1 LTQEEVSDILEEFER
16 QKQKKGA
23 NAGGS
28 SEDLRRASLAAKVGV
43 PNATIFIEN
52 DQCDLNNHENN
63 ESKPFYVAYFHKLDG
78 DNAYATITP
87 EEAEECK
94 VVDLKKKNFPIH
106 MRKTLEYS
114 QRAEEGI
121 ADMVEIDELNSASL
135 LYNLGNRYAKDEIY
149 TYVGPILL
157 VLNPFKAILGSTGP
171 EQAAK
176 YQQFIT
182 TQSPFQLKRQLQ
194 PHNYAIAA
202 LAYRNLRHDRNRQ
215 AIVISG
221 ESGAGKTEQAKIAMN
236 FLTQMGTG
244 GSDSAAPGSSIGDK
258 ILACNPVLEGFGN
271 SKTVRNN
278 NSSRFGKYV
287 LMYFALYEDKVFGA
301 RIKNYLL
308 EKSRVVK
315 VAPMERGYHVF
326 YFLLKGASDEML
338 RSLFLTKTDGSR
350 FNWKDF
356 RYLKTGG
363 DLPDKHDV
371 DGFNEIQDTL
381 KQLQFPDA

>member
-1 LTQEEVSDILEEFER
+1 M
-16 QKQKKGA
+16 
-23 NAGGS
+23 
-28 SEDLRRASLAAKVGV
+28 
-43 PNATIFIEN
+43 
-52 DQCDLNNHENN
+52 
-63 ESKPFYVAYFHKLDG
+63 
-78 DNAYATITP
+78 
-87 EEAEECK
+87 
-94 VVDLKKKNFPIH
+94 KKKNFPIH
-106 MRKTLEYS
+106 IRKTLEYS

-157 VLNPFKAILGSTGP
+157 VLNPFKAIPGSTAP
-171 EQAAK
+171 EQAAR

-182 TQSPFQLKRQLQ
+182 TSSPFQLKRQLQ

-202 LAYRNLRHDRNRQ
+202 LAYRNLRRDRNRQ

-236 FLTQMGTG
+236 FLTQMGSG
-244 GSDSAAPGSSIGDK
+244 GAESAAETETSIGDK

-287 LMYFALYEDKVFGA
+287 LMYFALGEDKVFGA
-301 RIKNYLL
+301 RVKNYLL

-315 VAPMERGYHVF
+315 VAPSERGYHVF

-350 FNWKDF
+350 YNWKDF

-371 DGFNEIQDTL
+371 DGFNEIQETL
-381 KQLQFPDA
+381 R

>member
-1 LTQEEVSDILEEFER
+1 
-16 QKQKKGA
+16 
-23 NAGGS
+23 
-28 SEDLRRASLAAKVGV
+28 
-43 PNATIFIEN
+43 
-52 DQCDLNNHENN
+52 
-63 ESKPFYVAYFHKLDG
+63 
-78 DNAYATITP
+78 
-87 EEAEECK
+87 
-94 VVDLKKKNFPIH
+94 
-106 MRKTLEYS
+106 
-114 QRAEEGI
+114 
-121 ADMVEIDELNSASL
+121 MVEIDELNSASL

-157 VLNPFKAILGSTGP
+157 VLNPFKAIPGSTAP
-171 EQAAK
+171 EQAARH
-176 YQQFIT
+176 QQFIT
-182 TQSPFQLKRQLQ
+182 TSSPFQLKRQLQ

-202 LAYRNLRHDRNRQ
+202 LAYRNLRRDRNRQ

-236 FLTQMGTG
+236 FLTQMGSG
-244 GSDSAAPGSSIGDK
+244 GAESAAEPGTSIGDK

-287 LMYFALYEDKVFGA
+287 LMYFALGEDKVFGA
-301 RIKNYLL
+301 RVKNYLL

-315 VAPMERGYHVF
+315 VAPSERGYHVF

-350 FNWKDF
+350 YNWKDF

-371 DGFNEIQDTL
+371 DGFNEIQETL
-381 KQLQFPDA
+381 R